1 MGKTKNGVIQ
11 ISNIN
16 SKMDIPFHNGIE
28 SNQIKEDSKINES
41 SLINLSQ
48 CTKENTQISKFSK
61 IPEKKFYTRQKVN
74 KGPWTSNE
82 DKLLKEYV
90 QKNGAKKWHLC
101 AEFIKNRTGKQCRE
115 HWKNCLNPDL
125 IKGNWT
131 YEEDLLIMV
140 FYLKC
145 NGSWKEMIH
154 LFNNRTENS
163 IKNRFYSQLRK
174 IASND
179 SENTSK
185 KRSSKIDLEHL
196 LKYLQ
201 EGIAEAK
208 LIYMSRNKLS
218 EEEYNK
224 YIKKM
229 EIKFNNKKKEK
240 KKKKGKKKEYSINKK
255 NKYNLLG
262 KKREKNS
269 PNKIPEKPNDIAN
282 IEDIN
287 LVNDENIKTT
297 GLTNNNSNK
306 EDNKNEEIKGTSNKK
321 ESKSTFDSLYKM
333 VPEEDDINFNNNINS
348 FLEINQMNLMN
359 DNSFIFSE
367 SNEDEKVDESLEN
380 SVENSVH
387 FFPNY
392 EQEIL
397 NRRNSDIISRINY
410 NIFPFE
416 KR

>member
-1 MGKTKNGVIQ
+1 MGKTKNEVIQ

-16 SKMDIPFHNGIE
+16 SKMDIHFHNDIE

-185 KRSSKIDLEHL
+185 KRSAKIDLEHL

-229 EIKFNNKKKEK
+229 EIKFNNKKKER